1 MALHCNFQG
10 LVAES
15 NSVRAAGNGG
25 ASRAASGR
33 LLLKRPRGLH
43 ISCRC
48 RCRAAPDNAQNL
60 LRPRLA
66 DALMRDAGCAD
77 VTWSHAWNS
86 VCGGSRR
93 CFLLV
98 CGGLVNNMQGVWDA
112 LLPLR
117 TLPPPCFWSGARARA
132 RPQACPPNTGADCL
146 PGNSPPRGL
155 TFKLSRK
162 SFL

>member
-15 NSVRAAGNGG
+15 NSVRAPGNGG

-33 LLLKRPRGLH
+33 LLLKRPGGLH

-48 RCRAAPDNAQNL
+48 CAAPNNAQNL
-60 LRPRLA
+60 LRARPA

-98 CGGLVNNMQGVWDA
+98 CGRLVNSMQGVWDA
-112 LLPLR
+112 PLLLSR
-117 TLPPPCFWSGARARA
+117 CSHRGSGAARGARARA
-132 RPQACPPNTGADCL
+132 RPPPVL
-146 PGNSPPRGL
+146 PTPVP
-155 TFKLSRK
+155 TV
-162 SFL
+162 FLEILRLVV